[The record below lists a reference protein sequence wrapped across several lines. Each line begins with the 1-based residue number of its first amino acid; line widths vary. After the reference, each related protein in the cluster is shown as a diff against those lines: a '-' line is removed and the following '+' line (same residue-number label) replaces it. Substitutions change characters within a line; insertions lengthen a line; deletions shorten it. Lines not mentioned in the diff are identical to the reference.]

1 MTKVEAATLAEAYE
15 EAARKLNCSVA
26 DLNYEVI
33 QHPSNG
39 ILGFMKKSA
48 IIVVECTKQ
57 IEEAPKRT
65 EEPTYTNRIVPTKE
79 AETTP
84 KKEPQRVERVER
96 VERPPRVERVEKV
109 EEKPTPAPSTPVI
122 SQSDDILNSFFDTK
136 SYQNEPK
143 EEKIILSPTTP
154 QNNFE
159 LATKIENE
167 FKVLFSYSCFDIDTI
182 EVGVVD
188 NTALIFIDGND
199 AALLIGKEGYRY
211 NAISYMLFNW
221 LYAKHNLYL
230 KLEIAQF
237 LTTQHEM
244 IKSYIEP
251 VIEYVKVKGR
261 GKTRP
266 LDGILVQIALEQLR
280 EAFPDKYVAVK
291 SSRDGRRFVLINEF
305 NSRNEG

>member
-1 MTKVEAATLAEAYE
+1 MTKVEAPTLAEAYE

-39 ILGFMKKSA
+39 LLGFMKKSA
-48 IIVVECTKQ
+48 IIVAEC
-57 IEEAPKRT
+57 KRT
-65 EEPTYTNRIVPTKE
+65 EEVPTRTVDSRHIE
-79 AETTP
+79 ISVDIEEIETSSKTKP
-84 KKEPQRVERVER
+84 RREQQEKSPQSTEHATRSD
-96 VERPPRVERVEKV
+96 KV
-109 EEKPTPAPSTPVI
+109 L
-122 SQSDDILNSFFDTK
+122 DSFFDAE
-136 SYQNEPK
+136 SRHYK
-143 EEKIILSPTTP
+143 EETDHHEHRRPE
-154 QNNFE
+154 NNNLE
-159 LATKIENE
+159 LAQKIEE
-167 FKVLFSYSCFDIDTI
+167 ELKELFSHSCFDIDTI
-182 EVGVVD
+182 EVDVVD

-211 NAISYMLFNW
+211 NALSYMLFNW
-221 LYAKHNLYL
+221 LYAKYNLYL

-237 LTTQHEM
+237 LTSQHEM

-251 VIEYVKVKGR
+251 VIEYVRVKGR

-305 NSRNEG
+305 NSRNDD